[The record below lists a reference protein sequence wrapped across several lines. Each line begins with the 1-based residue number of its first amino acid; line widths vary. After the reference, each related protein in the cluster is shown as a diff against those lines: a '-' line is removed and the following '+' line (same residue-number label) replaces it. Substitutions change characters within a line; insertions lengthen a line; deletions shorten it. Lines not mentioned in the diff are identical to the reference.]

1 MQLVEHVEAL
11 GLVLDKARHR
21 PAEDVVMARVMV
33 ARVHEVERCGD
44 GRPQGGVEVDEVGT
58 LDLGEEEDLER
69 QQVGRVEPLR
79 VDVRV
84 ALRVLEPDHGEMR
97 GEGGDEVAQATVGRA
112 MRSGRQD

>member
-1 MQLVEHVEAL
+1 VQLVEHVEAL